1 MSRRTGPALESGWAL
16 EGTDGAGQ
24 PLRLV
29 FGDTELIRAYLGV
42 AIGRHPALC
51 ERVIEDATVSRRHLR
66 VGAAEGRLVVEDLSS
81 LNGTLLDGAPVPC
94 FEPVPA
100 EPGQVLTLGRV
111 RLVIARLGEG
121 DAAR

>member
-1 MSRRTGPALESGWAL
+1 MSRRAGPALESGWAL

-29 FGDTELIRAYLGV
+29 FGDTELIRAYLGI

-66 VGAAEGRLVVEDLSS
+66 VGAADGRLFVEDLSS
-81 LNGTLLDGAPVPC
+81 LNGTLLDGAPIPC
-94 FEPVPA
+94 FEPAPV
-100 EPGQVLTLGRV
+100 EPGQTLTLGRV
-111 RLVIARLGEG
+111 RLVVARLADPGAG
-121 DAAR
+121 R